1 MPNFELQQLDFGHC
15 LNAQGFLNLAILAKR
30 TETCVKS
37 IAKIA
42 KFTDRLVKMAIHTVP
57 VCLVIFDRFTVRKF
71 NETKSTVN
79 LKKTE
84 NFSIWFIIFNF
95 KNIDLF
101 LQYYMH
107 LKVPV
112 VTAQIF
118 LTQHPNTIIKI
129 SKLKKIPVCL
139 ERQCPNFNK

>member
-1 MPNFELQQLDFGHC
+1 
-15 LNAQGFLNLAILAKR
+15 
-30 TETCVKS
+30 
-37 IAKIA
+37 
-42 KFTDRLVKMAIHTVP
+42 
-57 VCLVIFDRFTVRKF
+57 
-71 NETKSTVN
+71 
-79 LKKTE
+79 
-84 NFSIWFIIFNF
+84 
-95 KNIDLF
+95 
-101 LQYYMH
+101 MH